1 MVAKLSPNMPRIAEN
16 LAKSPM
22 LVTALTPHIGYDQAV
37 AIAKYSLAQNLT
49 LKEAAV
55 TLGLVSAKDF
65 DLWVRPE
72 DMIGSMS
79 VI

>member
-1 MVAKLSPNMPRIAEN
+1 
-16 LAKSPM
+16 
-22 LVTALTPHIGYDQAV
+22 
-37 AIAKYSLAQNLT
+37 

-72 DMIGSMS
+72 DMIGPIS